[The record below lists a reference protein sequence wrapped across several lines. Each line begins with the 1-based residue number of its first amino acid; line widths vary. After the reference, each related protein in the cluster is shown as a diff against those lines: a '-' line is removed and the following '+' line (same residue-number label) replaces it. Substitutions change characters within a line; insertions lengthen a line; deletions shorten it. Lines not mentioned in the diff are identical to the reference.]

1 MQYINKIK
9 HGMTTQQVVSIMG
22 KPDHVQIETLI
33 DSIEFS
39 YYYENAIIAA
49 GNAVVAFK
57 HVALLLSQIPD
68 VNNLT
73 YYLVAGLP
81 VVRQVFTKSKKF
93 CPYWL
98 LITMERF
105 ISDSPIASATSSST
119 RSCLV

>member
-1 MQYINKIK
+1 MNQILNIIVIITIITFSSCGNKNVQYINKIK

-57 HVALLLSQIPD
+57 HDSTVAFANS
-68 VNNLT
+68 
-73 YYLVAGLP
+73 G
-81 VVRQVFTKSKKF
+81 
-93 CPYWL
+93 C
-98 LITMERF
+98 E
-105 ISDSPIASATSSST
+105 
-119 RSCLV
+119 